1 MNKEKENH
9 QAGRSQTTENTGN
22 KEKGQHSSAFN
33 EREPREEKSNSNP
46 EEEADL
52 EQQRKEALTERD

>member
-1 MNKEKENH
+1 MNTDRNKNRDEDQKNTSDSSEK
-9 QAGRSQTTENTGN
+9 QPR
-22 KEKGQHSSAFN
+22 SSAFN
-33 EREPREEKSNSNP
+33 ERSQQEEKSTLNP